1 MPLVTRTLLIIASR
15 MLSHSSAS
23 SCNSTPHGSGW
34 VWCNVAMPTPMTMR
48 KMRLVIAQE
57 AFSMPKA
64 TEAART
70 LDEDVKRLR
79 DLNDPPRTW
88 QRELANLSALVIFV
102 VAIVLFTMK
111 DEIN

>member
-1 MPLVTRTLLIIASR
+1 MAVELNSHDAASR
-15 MLSHSSAS
+15 WQYAERLRHLPGRLTEATDHMRAVLRTVDSH
-23 SCNSTPHGSGW
+23 P
-34 VWCNVAMPTPMTMR
+34 
-48 KMRLVIAQE
+48 Q
-57 AFSMPKA
+57 
-64 TEAART
+64 AART

>member
-1 MPLVTRTLLIIASR
+1 MAVELNSHDAASR
-15 MLSHSSAS
+15 WKYAERLRHLPGRLTEATDHMRAVLRTVDSH
-23 SCNSTPHGSGW
+23 P
-34 VWCNVAMPTPMTMR
+34 
-48 KMRLVIAQE
+48 Q
-57 AFSMPKA
+57 
-64 TEAART
+64 AART